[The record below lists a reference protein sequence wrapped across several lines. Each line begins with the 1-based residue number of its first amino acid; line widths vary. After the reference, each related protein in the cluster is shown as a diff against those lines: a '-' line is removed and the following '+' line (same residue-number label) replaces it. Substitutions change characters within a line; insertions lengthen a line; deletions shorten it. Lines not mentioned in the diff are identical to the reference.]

1 MNKYDE
7 LDVICS
13 QILNESDLII
23 DDEIYERLI
32 KEKVV
37 SSISSKND
45 FKSLKIFSLDQIYLS
60 AISPLLHDIGFEI
73 IDELSYK
80 LKRKNTL
87 IYIARFN
94 FNLENSNI
102 VKKSQINI
110 ENIITNSLL
119 DESIVNSKV
128 FSLVYKENFSM
139 QKIKLI
145 RALIEYL
152 SQALSNITYQSI
164 LLTLTSHSH
173 ITKLFID
180 YFIIKFDP
188 KEKNKENKLKKINL
202 EIDEEI
208 KLIPQIM
215 DDKIL
220 KLTLSFLQCL
230 LRTNYFFNE
239 ETIAFK
245 IDTKRYGENLKGL
258 QPNLENYVY
267 HNDFYG
273 LHLRM
278 SKVSRGGLRWSE
290 RHEDYRDEVKS
301 LMITQD
307 AKNSIIIPDGSKGG
321 FVINSKKEVTK
332 EYFERIYSLYIN
344 ANLDL
349 VDNRIDDKIV
359 RDERI
364 VAYDDDD
371 PYFVVAADK
380 GTAAMSD
387 VANAISLKRNYWL
400 GDAFASGG
408 SNGYGHKELGI
419 TARGSLMSTK
429 RFFIEEGIN
438 IYEDEIS
445 VIGIGSLNGDV
456 FGNGMIE
463 SKSFKLLGAI
473 SQKEIFI
480 DPSPNVLKSYEERKR
495 LFFDK
500 RSSWSKYDKKVISKG
515 GGVFLRSDKE
525 IILSNEIKKL
535 LHINKKALSGE
546 ELARKLLCLEV
557 DLLFN
562 GGVGTYVKASDE
574 NSLDIGDKENEA
586 LRIDA
591 NELNARV
598 VCEGGNLGFTQKAR
612 IEYALNGG
620 RINLDAIDNAG
631 GVDTSDREV
640 NLKILLNAVVSQ
652 DIISKDEVKTI
663 LDSFTQNIVS
673 YVLKSSYKQAL
684 AISIDEHFS
693 RRYLSD
699 FIKVIEV
706 LENKV
711 ESFNRKA
718 FHIPKNE
725 NIKDALDKK
734 SSLVRP
740 ILGSLLSYAKIFIK
754 KILMESTLID
764 EKYFTRFL
772 YSYFPHSFVGAYEKD
787 INNHPLKREI
797 IATKMADFVINSQGA
812 TFVSDYA
819 RLGHEKFLMKIKA
832 YIIVN
837 ELFDVEN
844 IRAKIEENDYK
855 LSAFE
860 QYRLINKVEYSLY
873 VSTRWMVKYLKNNQL
888 DASHILDHKKELFVL
903 LKEVHK
909 GKIKNIIDKE
919 NDFNLFYSVIE
930 YLRFIPAAINIKENS
945 VHSFKDVIVIFY
957 SLIHEFKILEI
968 IFALNRINLSKKS
981 DAAIRH
987 QMLQFIEYIVLH
999 YTSKILDFKRL
1010 NEEPELAFS
1019 SFMVNDKYS
1028 FNKVK
1033 SYLETF
1039 MNKEEKDLKEISITV
1054 NQLMVSLL

>member
-1 MNKYDE
+1 MDKYDE
-7 LDVICS
+7 LEFICS
-13 QILNESDLII
+13 EILNENDLEVE
-23 DDEIYERLI
+23 DEIYEKLI
-32 KEKVV
+32 KENVV
-37 SSISSKND
+37 SRISSKND
-45 FKSLKIFSLDQIYLS
+45 FKSLKIFSLQQIFLS

-80 LKRKNTL
+80 LKIKNTL

-94 FNLENSNI
+94 FNLEDSSI
-102 VKKSQINI
+102 VKKSQKNI
-110 ENIITNSLL
+110 EEIIDYSLL
-119 DESIVNSKV
+119 DESLINSKV

-139 QKIKLI
+139 RKIKLI
-145 RALIEYL
+145 RAIIEYL
-152 SQALSNITYQSI
+152 SQALSNINYQSI

-180 YFIIKFDP
+180 YFIMKFDP
-188 KEKNKENKLKKINL
+188 KEKNKENKLSKIHS
-202 EIDEEI
+202 EIEDEI

-220 KLTLSFLQCL
+220 KFTLSFLECL
-230 LRTNYFFNE
+230 LRTNYFFKE
-239 ETIAFK
+239 ETISFK
-245 IDTKRYGENLKGL
+245 IDSRTYGENLKGL
-258 QPNLENYVY
+258 QPNLENYIY

-290 RHEDYRDEVKS
+290 RHDDYREEVKS
-301 LMITQD
+301 LMITQE

-321 FVINSKKEVTK
+321 FVIHSKKEVTK
-332 EYFERIYSLYIN
+332 EYFEEIYSLYIN

-349 VDNRIDDKIV
+349 VDNRIDDKII

-364 VAYDDDD
+364 VAYDKDDA
-371 PYFVVAADK
+371 YFVVAADK

-387 VANAISLKRNYWL
+387 VANAISLKRKYWL

-408 SNGYGHKELGI
+408 SNGYGHKQLGI

-429 RFFIEEGIN
+429 RFFIEEGMD
-438 IYEDEIS
+438 IYTDEIT
-445 VIGIGSLNGDV
+445 VVGIGSLKGDV

-463 SKSFKLLGAI
+463 SESFKLLGAI

-480 DPSPNVLKSYEERKR
+480 DPNPNVKKAYEERRK
-495 LFFDK
+495 LFFSK
-500 RSSWSKYDKKVISKG
+500 KASWSNYDKKLISKG
-515 GGVFLRSDKE
+515 GGVFLRSEKE
-525 IILSNEIKKL
+525 INVSTEIKKL
-535 LHINKKALSGE
+535 LHINKKTLSGE
-546 ELARKLLCLEV
+546 ELAKKLLCLQV

-586 LRIDA
+586 VRIDA
-591 NELNARV
+591 NELKARV

-612 IEYALNGG
+612 IEYAMHGG
-620 RINLDAIDNAG
+620 KINLDAIDNAG

-640 NLKILLNAVVSQ
+640 NLKILLNAIVHRE
-652 DIISKDEVKTI
+652 IISKDEVKTV
-663 LDSFTQNIVS
+663 LDSLTQNIVS

-684 AISIDEHFS
+684 AISIDERFS

-711 ESFNRKA
+711 QSFNRKA
-718 FHIPKNE
+718 FHLPKNE
-725 NIKDALDKK
+725 NLKEVIDAK
-734 SSLVRP
+734 SSIVRP

-754 KILMESTLID
+754 KILMESSLID
-764 EKYFTRFL
+764 EKYFRKFL
-772 YSYFPHSFVGAYEKD
+772 YAYFPHSFVGAYEKD

-819 RLGHEKFLMKIKA
+819 RLGHEKFIMKIKA

-837 ELFDVEN
+837 ELFDVQS
-844 IRAKIEENDYK
+844 IREKIEENDYK
-855 LSAFE
+855 LSADE

-903 LKEVHK
+903 LKEVHQ

-919 NDFNLFYSVIE
+919 EDFNLFYSVIE

-968 IFALNRINLSKKS
+968 IFALNRINLNKKS
-981 DAAIRH
+981 DASIRH

-999 YTSKILDFKRL
+999 YTSKILEFKRI

-1019 SFMVNDKYS
+1019 NFMLNEDDSFK
-1028 FNKVK
+1028 KVK

-1039 MNKEEKDLKEISITV
+1039 MKKEEKDLKEISITV